1 MCKKEK
7 KLHIWGCKFSNLIF
21 FLNIYKF
28 NKSQFNWKKDNWP
41 LKDSITNLFLFAHS
55 NIKVRH
61 PTGSTHQN
69 WCKLLGGG
77 GMATVGCHLVFSAT
91 WWSMEHERLLSD
103 IYKLTMR
110 KRIARSWSTFF
121 FNCHSCKII
130 IKAVADNLYI
140 YICMNWDRTL
150 AKLSWGQE
158 QGSWAHS
165 VGRTERNFPLKQSP
179 HTKEAGIRS
188 SPSERAWNLQPQ
200 TNRNRF
206 SQKQVKGWAKSE
218 HSKGNEQKRA
228 MSSGETVFLLWLE
241 FPIRPFSD
249 GADWGPAGT
258 HR

>member
-7 KLHIWGCKFSNLIF
+7 KLHIRGCKFSNLIF

-130 IKAVADNLYI
+130 IIKAVADNLYI
-140 YICMNWDRTL
+140 YIYVWIGTGHWQSCRGGKNRAAEHIRL
-150 AKLSWGQE
+150 EE
-158 QGSWAHS
+158 Q
-165 VGRTERNFPLKQSP
+165 
-179 HTKEAGIRS
+179 
-188 SPSERAWNLQPQ
+188 
-200 TNRNRF
+200 
-206 SQKQVKGWAKSE
+206 
-218 HSKGNEQKRA
+218 NET
-228 MSSGETVFLLWLE
+228 SL
-241 FPIRPFSD
+241 
-249 GADWGPAGT
+249 
-258 HR
+258 